1 MGGSVEFNGSSS
13 QVLIPESLLA
23 TDRVIATA
31 SQNVNVWVSWS
42 SGWYVNV
49 SDSSFVGKVYYKV
62 LNQP

>member
-1 MGGSVEFNGSSS
+1 MRGSVDFDGSSS
-13 QVLIPESLLA
+13 QVVIPEPLLA
-23 TDRVIATA
+23 TDRVVALA

-62 LNQP
+62 LKQP